1 MEFKDKIKEL
11 RRAKK
16 LTQQEVG
23 EGTGLSTSSI
33 GMYEQGRR
41 KPSFDVLKTFSEFF
55 KVDLNTLLDDTVNE
69 LPVAAKRD
77 EAQIADDLEKILE
90 DIDSDLY
97 LGPHEGTAS
106 YNEDRELLKSALQTS
121 MRIAKRMVRERN
133 SLKEYELNS
142 KNKSK
147 D

>member
-41 KPSFDVLKTFSEFF
+41 KPSFDVLKTF
-55 KVDLNTLLDDTVNE
+55 
-69 LPVAAKRD
+69 
-77 EAQIADDLEKILE
+77 
-90 DIDSDLY
+90 
-97 LGPHEGTAS
+97 
-106 YNEDRELLKSALQTS
+106 
-121 MRIAKRMVRERN
+121 
-133 SLKEYELNS
+133 
-142 KNKSK
+142 
-147 D
+147 

>member
-1 MEFKDKIKEL
+1 MFNFIL
-11 RRAKK
+11 
-16 LTQQEVG
+16 Q
-23 EGTGLSTSSI
+23 
-33 GMYEQGRR
+33 
-41 KPSFDVLKTFSEFF
+41 F

-77 EAQIADDLEKILE
+77 EAQIADDLEKMLE

>member
-55 KVDLNTLLDDTVNE
+55 KVDLNRLIV
-69 LPVAAKRD
+69 
-77 EAQIADDLEKILE
+77 
-90 DIDSDLY
+90 
-97 LGPHEGTAS
+97 
-106 YNEDRELLKSALQTS
+106 
-121 MRIAKRMVRERN
+121 
-133 SLKEYELNS
+133 
-142 KNKSK
+142 
-147 D
+147 